1 MKSCR
6 LILMAAVFA
15 STACTS
21 IDSHK
26 PERAVPQSA
35 TDRQIL
41 LMLKESPVR
50 HYRPGYFPQQS
61 YAVSASAGQLQTA
74 QRLAEEYGFRLV
86 SDWAMP
92 SIGVRCFLGEVAPG
106 QAPGDVAS
114 RLAADARVESAQ
126 PVQVFRALGHN
137 DAYYELQT
145 NAKILR
151 LDELHR
157 IATGKHVKVAQI
169 DTGVELTH
177 PDLEGQLSEARNFV
191 DGTDYVAESHGT
203 AVAGIIAAKA
213 DNKIGIVGVA
223 PAATLIPLRSCWEDP
238 GQAGS
243 ALCSSFT
250 LAKAIQYVL
259 VHPVR
264 VLNLSLTGPRD
275 RLLERLIDK
284 AIEQGITVVGAVD
297 LSQPADSFPA
307 SHPGVIA
314 VGAAGTAIAVN
325 GEVLAPGEHVL
336 TTTLSGSW
344 GFLSGSSF
352 AAAQVSGIAALLL
365 ERSPK
370 LRPAEI
376 SLVLREHVYQTGSE
390 RSVVDACA
398 ALASVSAGLDCACC
412 DITHPS
418 ARRQARAQ

>member
-1 MKSCR
+1 MSRGR
-6 LILMAAVFA
+6 LILLIAALA
-15 STACTS
+15 SAACSS
-21 IDSHK
+21 IDSHT
-26 PERAVPQSA
+26 PERAIPESA

-41 LMLKESPVR
+41 LMLKESPLQ

-61 YAVSASAGQLQTA
+61 YGAPASARQLRTA
-74 QRLAEEYGFRLV
+74 QHLAQEYGFKLV

-106 QAPGDVAS
+106 QAPSELAS
-114 RLAADARVESAQ
+114 RLAADASVESAQ
-126 PVQVFRALGHN
+126 PVQVFRALGHD

-157 IATGKHVKVAQI
+157 IATGKHVKVAQV

-177 PDLEGQLSEARNFV
+177 PDLEGQFSEARNFV
-191 DGTDYVAESHGT
+191 DGTDYAAESHGT
-203 AVAGIIAAKA
+203 GVAGIIAAKA

-223 PAATLIPLRSCWEDP
+223 PAARVMPLRSCWEDP
-238 GQAGS
+238 DQAGS
-243 ALCSSFT
+243 ALCSTFT

-259 VHPVR
+259 VHPAG
-264 VLNLSLTGPRD
+264 VLNLSLSGPRD

-297 LSQPADSFPA
+297 PSQPADSFPA
-307 SHPGVIA
+307 THPGVIA
-314 VGAAGTAIAVN
+314 VGSAGSTLAIN

-336 TTTLSGSW
+336 TTTLNGSW

-365 ERSPK
+365 EKSPK
-370 LRPAEI
+370 LRPADI
-376 SLVLREHVYQTGSE
+376 SRVLREHVYQAGSE
-390 RSVVDACA
+390 SSVVDACA
-398 ALASVSAGLDCACC
+398 ALASVSAGLDCGCC
-412 DITHPS
+412 DITHPP